1 MDPVSELVSNGLL
14 SEAKAAVL
22 VGTGQEAINFG
33 IASGLIDEHEFYL
46 FLSRKYSIPLCN
58 LNQIIVDHDKVDY
71 DPSKKF
77 FVVYLDDNEV
87 SVALSDPGDLLV
99 LDRIKRKYADRTLKL
114 LLVPKSQ
121 IERLYESR
129 NTGTDPI
136 IDKTNEILRAAIS
149 KQATDIHFDPGE
161 KLVDIKLRI
170 FGELTDGGFIL
181 LHEWE
186 RIKRRLKILA
196 DLDVTETRLPQSGH
210 GTIVMP
216 SNMVNLRVST
226 HPGVFGESVTIRVQ
240 DFDNQFLSLSE
251 LKFDENVER
260 EIRKRMLMP
269 SGLFVIAGPTGS
281 GKTTTLYAIL
291 NDLKHK
297 NIMTLEDPVELKI
310 PGIKQLDVK
319 EENLISFADGIRSI
333 LRHDPDII
341 LIGEI
346 RDSESAKMALRAALT
361 GKLVFTTVHAKDCV
375 GAVER
380 LVELG
385 LTFKEVVK
393 NTGFV
398 MSQRLFMSPRLGN
411 MIPLAEVLDFD
422 ELSDSVS
429 DVYDLR
435 NANVSR
441 KNLIEIATEELRK
454 GSISKESFVRV
465 MGESGEPLQM

>member
-1 MDPVSELVSNGLL
+1 MDLVSELVSNGLL
-14 SEAKAAVL
+14 SDETAIML
-22 VGTGQEAINFG
+22 TGNGDEAINFG
-33 IASGLIDEHEFYL
+33 LASGLIDEHEFYL
-46 FLSRKYSIPLCN
+46 FLSRKYSVTLCN
-58 LNQIIVDHDKVDY
+58 LNQIIVDKKTIDY
-71 DPSKKF
+71 DPNKEF
-77 FVVYLDDNEV
+77 FVVYRDDKEA
-87 SVALSDPGDLLV
+87 SVAISDPGNLLL
-99 LDRIKRKYADRTLKL
+99 LDRIKRKYAGRTIKL

-121 IERLYESR
+121 IERLYETKNRGNAS
-129 NTGTDPI
+129 I
-136 IDKTNEILRAAIS
+136 IEKTNEILRDAIS
-149 KQATDIHFDPGE
+149 RHATDIHFNPGE

-170 FGELTDGGFIL
+170 FGELKDAGFIL

-186 RIKRRLKILA
+186 RIKRRLKVLA
-196 DLDVTETRLPQSGH
+196 DLDITETRLPQSGH

-226 HPGVFGESVTIRVQ
+226 HPSVFGESVTIRVQ

-251 LKFDENVER
+251 LEFDKPIEK

-297 NIMTLEDPVELKI
+297 NIMTLEDPIELKI

-361 GKLVFTTVHAKDCV
+361 GKLVFTTVHAKDCI

-385 LTFKEVVK
+385 LTFKEIVK
-393 NTGFV
+393 NTSFV
-398 MSQRLFMSPRLGN
+398 MSQRLFRECGTDSML
-411 MIPLAEVLDFD
+411 PLAEVLTFD
-422 ELSDSVS
+422 DLPDRIS
-429 DVYDLR
+429 DVYELK
-435 NANVSR
+435 AFTSSR
-441 KNLIEIATEELRK
+441 KSLIEIANEALQQGR
-454 GSISKESFVRV
+454 ISQESFVHV
-465 MGESGEPLQM
+465 MGGNSGPIQM